1 MMSQSDSTHG
11 AIRLCR
17 ECGKPLAQQAKS
29 EWCKRHRHKNP
40 LRKAAVNKAKQ
51 KRRKQ
56 TMKETP
62 QDVLRPWFESIKTA
76 KTADEFFAA
85 LDPSRTGD

>member
-1 MMSQSDSTHG
+1 
-11 AIRLCR
+11 
-17 ECGKPLAQQAKS
+17 
-29 EWCKRHRHKNP
+29 
-40 LRKAAVNKAKQ
+40 
-51 KRRKQ
+51 
-56 TMKETP
+56 MKETP